1 MSKKIKALTLTLP
14 IYLGVRKKY
23 MIGMNWYAG
32 ANPNSRGKV
41 KKDYHALV
49 GKILPEDVY
58 ISSPVRTHYKVYY
71 KNPGSDACNIVAV
84 IDKFL
89 MDALQEH
96 GVIAGDSVK
105 EYRMSSWEVAD
116 KDTEFPRV
124 EVLIE
129 GI

>member
-1 MSKKIKALTLTLP
+1 MVLP
-14 IYLGVRKKY
+14 IYAGVRKKY
-23 MIGMNWYAG
+23 LLSLNWLQSAHYRARNKVKQDYHIMIGEIVPKG
-32 ANPNSRGKV
+32 FKLNSP
-41 KKDYHALV
+41 LT
-49 GKILPEDVY
+49 
-58 ISSPVRTHYKVYY
+58 THYKLFY
-71 KNPGSDACNIVAV
+71 KNKKSDAPNIVTV

>member
-1 MSKKIKALTLTLP
+1 MSRKLHMVLP
-14 IYLGVRKKY
+14 IYAGVRKKY
-23 MIGMNWYAG
+23 LLSLNWLQSAHYRARNKVKQDYHIMIGEIVPKG
-32 ANPNSRGKV
+32 FKLNSP
-41 KKDYHALV
+41 LT
-49 GKILPEDVY
+49 
-58 ISSPVRTHYKVYY
+58 THYKLFY
-71 KNPGSDACNIVAV
+71 KNKKSDAPNIVTV